1 MKYQKLRLCSK
12 SKQRLRAVPIL
23 LLSILIL
30 GCQAKNDTPYQSN
43 VKAIRM
49 LKNAEIPVFPKPSKE
64 CGEEIKK
71 FATPETCPYFYQW
84 LGKLMIFEKQLGV
97 LKNEVSTTN

>member
-1 MKYQKLRLCSK
+1 MKYQKQRLCLK
-12 SKQRLRAVPIL
+12 GNQRLRAVLTL
-23 LLSILIL
+23 LLSILMI
-30 GCQAKNDTPYQSN
+30 GCQAKNDAPYQSN
-43 VKAIRM
+43 VKAIKV

-71 FATPETCPYFYQW
+71 FATPETCPHLYNW